1 MVVFT
6 MVRVWFQN
14 NFIYQLNTSKALLF
28 NNNIVKSIVAS
39 SLAIVPFAIIR
50 ALLLVCSV
58 ISGYV
63 GWHAFALW
71 LDQLQQTLMDFMPIL
86 MNAFMALHWA
96 IRNRRSVTHFLTVNI
111 CSLLFISRAI
121 SNDRLF
127 FLDISIPVAL
137 FSGIIVNYCLDRF
150 IGQVDKQF
158 GAQTKNIKNT
168 VLFFFSIF
176 TISFCTF
183 VISFLAHHLFSL
195 MPGYIEN
202 ALQHSYPQT
211 FSTGLLYIVLRC
223 IPWFFGLHGYFLF
236 CDIDATFLAEAQANI
251 AAWHAGH
258 ADLNIL
264 SPEFYNIWCT
274 IGGTGSTLSM
284 LLCIIFTKK
293 SSHRHIIG
301 PSVPLAIFNINEPLI
316 FGLPIVMNPVLI
328 IPFILVPAVSYIIA
342 YTATAWHLVPPIS
355 VAVSWSVPPILST
368 WIGTN
373 GSIAAIILNLIIIV
387 VGMLIYAPFLQ
398 RWTISKKNNQ
408 QQHLF
413 LPPTNLE
420 LMPNHRK
427 LKDEKEY
434 MEALEHVH
442 QLQSSGHF
450 ILYFQPQVRLSDRRI
465 IGMEALIRHKGNDG
479 KISPP
484 TFLQYYDRL
493 NAMPD
498 IDFWVMEQAV
508 SYLRQHLSQYT
519 GMTLSVNV
527 SPQTLVDKRL
537 FNVISRILSEPLP
550 AGWELEIEITE
561 SQAVNAPEH
570 VAEILA
576 QLKLRGIKIALDDFG
591 AGYSTLNYLTRYPLD
606 KIKLDRSLV
615 IGLGKKGGLQFLRQ
629 VTKLC
634 QITECH
640 VVIEGVET
648 EDELRQILI
657 EGVETEH
664 EMALVQSAGIELAQG
679 FLFWRPLPIDEIC
692 RVLEKNNPSTEA
704 QGQEQR

>member
-1 MVVFT
+1 
-6 MVRVWFQN
+6 MVRVWFHN
-14 NFIYQLNTSKALLF
+14 NFINQLNTSRAMLF
-28 NNNIVKSIVAS
+28 NNNVVKSIVAS

-58 ISGYV
+58 ISSYL
-63 GWHAFALW
+63 GWHAFSGW

-96 IRNRRSVTHFLTVNI
+96 IRNRRSVIHFLTVNI

-121 SNDRLF
+121 SDDRLF
-127 FLDISIPVAL
+127 FLDISIPIAL
-137 FSGIIVNYCLDRF
+137 LSGIIVNSVLDKF
-150 IGQVDKQF
+150 IGQIDKQL
-158 GAQTKNIKNT
+158 GTQNKNTKNT
-168 VLFFFSIF
+168 LLFFLSILI
-176 TISFCTF
+176 ISFCTF
-183 VISFLAHHLFSL
+183 VISFLAHHLFEL
-195 MPGYIEN
+195 VPGYIDH
-202 ALQHSYPQT
+202 ALQHSYPKT
-211 FSTGLLYIVLRC
+211 FSSGLLYIILRC

-236 CDIDATFLAEAQANI
+236 SDIDANFLAEAQTNMMAWQAGQAN
-251 AAWHAGH
+251 
-258 ADLNIL
+258 LNIL

-284 LLCIIFTKK
+284 LLCILFTKE
-293 SSHRHIIG
+293 SSHRQIIA
-301 PSVPLAIFNINEPLI
+301 PSLPLALFNINEPLI

-328 IPFILVPAVSYIIA
+328 IPFVLVPVVSYVIA
-342 YTATAWHLVPPIS
+342 YSATAWHLVPAIS
-355 VAVSWSVPPILST
+355 VAVNWSVPPILST

-373 GSIAAIILNLIIIV
+373 GSISAIILNVIIII

-398 RWTISKKNNQ
+398 RWTISKKNKPE
-408 QQHLF
+408 QHLF
-413 LPPTNLE
+413 LQPTNLE
-420 LMPNHRK
+420 LIPNHRK
-427 LKDEKEY
+427 LKEEKEY
-434 MEALEHVH
+434 LEALDHVH

-493 NAMPD
+493 NAMAD

-508 SYLRQHLSQYT
+508 NYLRQNLSHYT

-550 AGWELEIEITE
+550 AGWTLEIEITE

-570 VAEILA
+570 VADILA
-576 QLKLRGIKIALDDFG
+576 QLKQRGIRIALDDFG

-615 IGLGKKGGLQFLRQ
+615 QGLGKKGGLQFLRQ

-634 QITECH
+634 KITECH

-692 RVLEKNNPSTEA
+692 RVLEKNNLSTLEKE
-704 QGQEQR
+704 QENI

>member
-1 MVVFT
+1 
-6 MVRVWFQN
+6 MVRVWFHN
-14 NFIYQLNTSKALLF
+14 NFIYQLNTSKAMLF
-28 NNNIVKSIVAS
+28 NNNIVKSIVAC

-58 ISGYV
+58 ISSYL
-63 GWHAFALW
+63 GWSAFAGW

-96 IRNRRSVTHFLTVNI
+96 IRNRRSVIHFLTVNI

-137 FSGIIVNYCLDRF
+137 LSGIIVNSILDKF
-150 IGQVDKQF
+150 IEQVDKHL
-158 GAQTKNIKNT
+158 GTQTKNTKNT
-168 VLFFFSIF
+168 TLFFLSILI
-176 TISFCTF
+176 ISFCTF
-183 VISFLAHHLFSL
+183 IISYLAHHLFAL
-195 MPGYIEN
+195 VPGYIDH
-202 ALQHSYPQT
+202 ALQHSYPT
-211 FSTGLLYIVLRC
+211 SFSSGLLYLFLRC
-223 IPWFFGLHGYFLF
+223 IPWFFGVHGYFLF
-236 CDIDATFLAEAQANI
+236 CDMDANFIAEAQANI
-251 AAWHAGH
+251 AAWHAGQ
-258 ADLNIL
+258 AELNIL

-274 IGGTGSTLSM
+274 MGGTGSTLSM
-284 LLCIIFTKK
+284 LLCIIFSKD
-293 SSHRHIIG
+293 SPHRHIIG
-301 PSVPLAIFNINEPLI
+301 PSLPLALFNINEPLI

-328 IPFILVPAVSYIIA
+328 IPFILVPIVSYIIA
-342 YTATAWHLVPPIS
+342 YTATAWHLVPAIS
-355 VAVSWSVPPILST
+355 VAVNWSVPPIIST

-373 GSIAAIILNLIIIV
+373 GSMTAIILNLIIIA
-387 VGMLIYAPFLQ
+387 VGMLIYVPFLQ
-398 RWTISKKNNQ
+398 RWTISTKNNPE
-408 QQHLF
+408 QHLF
-413 LPPTNLE
+413 LQPTNLE
-420 LMPNHRK
+420 LIPNHRK
-427 LKDEKEY
+427 LNEEKEY
-434 MEALEHVH
+434 LEALEHVH

-465 IGMEALIRHKGNDG
+465 IGMEALIRHQGNDG

-493 NAMPD
+493 HAMAD

-508 SYLRQHLSQYT
+508 SYLRQHLSHYT

-527 SPQTLVDKRL
+527 SPQTLTDKRL

-550 AGWELEIEITE
+550 KGWTLEIEITE

-570 VAEILA
+570 VADILV
-576 QLKLRGIKIALDDFG
+576 QLKQRGIRIALDDFG

-615 IGLGKKGGLQFLRQ
+615 QGLAKKGGLAFLRQ

-634 QITECH
+634 KITECH

-657 EGVETEH
+657 EGVETEQ
-664 EMALVQSAGIELAQG
+664 EMALVRSAGIELAQG
-679 FLFWRPLPIDEIC
+679 YLFWRPLPIKEIC
-692 RVLEKNNPSTEA
+692 QVLEKNSHSQTTAEK
-704 QGQEQR
+704 

>member
-1 MVVFT
+1 
-6 MVRVWFQN
+6 MVRVWFHN

-63 GWHAFALW
+63 GWHAFASW

-121 SNDRLF
+121 SDDRLF
-127 FLDISIPVAL
+127 FLDISIPIAL
-137 FSGIIVNYCLDRF
+137 FSGIIVNYFLDRF
-150 IGQVDKQF
+150 IAQVDKQL

-168 VLFFFSIF
+168 VLFFFSILI
-176 TISFCTF
+176 ISFCTF

-195 MPGYIEN
+195 VPGYIEN
-202 ALQHSYPQT
+202 ALQHSYPTT

-236 CDIDATFLAEAQANI
+236 SDIDANFLAEAQANI
-251 AAWHAGH
+251 LAWQAGH

-284 LLCIIFTKK
+284 LLCIIFTRD
-293 SSHRHIIG
+293 SSHRHVIG
-301 PSVPLAIFNINEPLI
+301 PSLPLAIFNINEPLI

-328 IPFILVPAVSYIIA
+328 IPFILVPMVSYIIA
-342 YTATAWHLVPPIS
+342 YTATAWHLVPAIS
-355 VAVSWSVPPILST
+355 VAVNWSVPPIIST

-373 GSIAAIILNLIIIV
+373 GSIAAIILNLMIIA

-398 RWTISKKNNQ
+398 RWKISTKNNP

-427 LKDEKEY
+427 LKEEKEY
-434 MEALEHVH
+434 MEALDHVH
-442 QLQSSGHF
+442 QLQSSGNF

-465 IGMEALIRHKGNDG
+465 IGMEALIRHRSNNG

-493 NAMPD
+493 NAMAD

-508 SYLRQHLSQYT
+508 SYLRQHLSHYT

-550 AGWELEIEITE
+550 AGWDLEIEITE
-561 SQAVNAPEH
+561 SQAVNAPEQ
-570 VAEILA
+570 VADILA

-615 IGLGKKGGLQFLRQ
+615 QGLGKKGGLQFLRQ

-634 QITECH
+634 HTTQCH

-657 EGVETEH
+657 EGVETEQ

-692 RVLEKNNPSTEA
+692 LVLEKNNLSKKE
-704 QGQEQR
+704 QEIEPD